1 MRRKLE
7 LVAAACLFLVA
18 VFFIVWCLPQVL
30 K

>member
-18 VFFIVWCLPQVL
+18 LFLVLWCLPQVL